1 MMVDIVDHDDGDCSN
16 HARTVFIAVL
26 VDKLI
31 PLHHALSPTNQKY
44 VPSTKYLPPKKLLI
58 REGVKNPVTEN
69 FVPIDN

>member
-44 VPSTKYLPPKKLLI
+44 VPSTKYLPPK
-58 REGVKNPVTEN
+58 NS
-69 FVPIDN
+69 